1 MLPGFQTCAIKE
13 YQMLVQRVCDVLKQE
28 MGIDISTITLQDNIS
43 NQAYSFGLRQNMHA
57 FKRTMHDC

>member
-1 MLPGFQTCAIKE
+1 
-13 YQMLVQRVCDVLKQE
+13 MLVQRVCDVLKQE

-43 NQAYSFGLRQNMHA
+43 NLAYSFGLRQNMHA